1 MPANKNLSARLLDI
15 EDDLHHVFC
24 ALKAFNHSLQS
35 IYESGVDQDTAFG
48 FDWLGKCVLDQ
59 VEQLERQLEHSHTSL
74 ETALRESLS
83 DDQADEVLKDFI
95 AWSNSLEKKGS
106 KKSKGVS
113 A

>member
-1 MPANKNLSARLLDI
+1 MPTKNHLSARLLNL

-24 ALKAFNHSLQS
+24 ALKAFNHALQS
-35 IYESGVDQDTAFG
+35 IYENGVDQDTASG
-48 FDWLGKCVLDQ
+48 FDWLGQCVLDQ

-74 ETALRESLS
+74 ETALRASLS

-95 AWSNSLEKKGS
+95 AWSNSLEKNG
-106 KKSKGVS
+106 KKLKGVS